1 MTLRRRNIL
10 VVYAGYPTRATLL
23 DGLYCFDRYSEDKV
37 SYLNLRLKSVPRY
50 IRKLDFDLVIFHTLF
65 FTSRHDPRAFNALMR
80 KALPLAECAGVKVM
94 IPQDEF
100 INAQGVN
107 EFIRMFAIDVVFSVM
122 PEWEWPRIYNTIDR
136 SYVRICRVLPGY
148 LDDVRLKKMRRFGN
162 GIKTRGIDIGYRT
175 AGRPPAWFGRH
186 GLLKQKIADVFVD
199 KGRRFGLKLDISTSA
214 ADTLLGDEWYRFL
227 CRCKYTLGVEGG
239 TSIIDRD
246 GSIKC
251 KTEEYC
257 KKNPHAR
264 FDDIEKACFPGLDG
278 QFRGYAISPRHLE
291 ACATRTCQ
299 VLTEGEYNGILLPG
313 RHYIAV
319 KEDFSNL
326 EEVLKEI
333 KRDALRKQI
342 VETAYQEI
350 VESGKYTY
358 RQFVD
363 FVISRSLPVAVR
375 SGNKPLSVK
384 AYYSIVHRWMGVVNV
399 IDRLIDLAHG
409 RMVMPLRQRVLGR

>member
-1 MTLRRRNIL
+1 
-10 VVYAGYPTRATLL
+10 
-23 DGLYCFDRYSEDKV
+23 
-37 SYLNLRLKSVPRY
+37 
-50 IRKLDFDLVIFHTLF
+50 
-65 FTSRHDPRAFNALMR
+65 
-80 KALPLAECAGVKVM
+80 
-94 IPQDEF
+94 
-100 INAQGVN
+100 
-107 EFIRMFAIDVVFSVM
+107 
-122 PEWEWPRIYNTIDR
+122 
-136 SYVRICRVLPGY
+136 
-148 LDDVRLKKMRRFGN
+148 
-162 GIKTRGIDIGYRT
+162 
-175 AGRPPAWFGRH
+175 
-186 GLLKQKIADVFVD
+186 
-199 KGRRFGLKLDISTSA
+199 
-214 ADTLLGDEWYRFL
+214 
-227 CRCKYTLGVEGG
+227 
-239 TSIIDRD
+239 
-246 GSIKC
+246 
-251 KTEEYC
+251 
-257 KKNPHAR
+257 
-264 FDDIEKACFPGLDG
+264 
-278 QFRGYAISPRHLE
+278 
-291 ACATRTCQ
+291 

-384 AYYSIVHRWMGVVNV
+384 AYYSIVHRWMGFVNV